1 MIVQGKSLCMV
12 PHLGVGLLI
21 KYEMLLDLIKI
32 YQLWIS
38 RDGKDPVILYVPCSR
53 GIGKRGRVSYFP
65 GVLTPGN

>member
-1 MIVQGKSLCMV
+1 MV